1 MVSGL
6 MSSPRAALVPQRQC
20 SSRRALSRGLAF
32 AFVLALGGVAP
43 AHAQERF
50 ITMASTTSTEQ
61 SGLFPHLLPA
71 FTKATGIEVRVV
83 AVGTGQA
90 LDIGRRG
97 DADVLFVHDQPA
109 EEKFVAEGH
118 GLARRAVMYNDFVLV
133 GPRLDPV
140 GVKGKDIVASLRKL
154 AASTASFVSRADKS
168 GTHSAELRYWKEA
181 GAEIPPPK
189 PFDYKACGC
198 GMGQALNIASSAGA
212 YALADRGT
220 WLNFRNRGDLAILV
234 EGDTRL
240 FNQYGVIVVNPA
252 RHPNVKSELAQAFS
266 DWVVSPAGQAAI
278 ADYRIGGES
287 VFFPNAQR

>member
-1 MVSGL
+1 MTT
-6 MSSPRAALVPQRQC
+6 R
-20 SSRRALSRGLAF
+20 SRGSVVRARLRAF
-32 AFVLALGGVAP
+32 GRRLSLGLGLVLAFVLALGAVNP
-43 AHAQERF
+43 AAAQARF

-61 SGLFPHLLPA
+61 SGLFPHLLPG

-118 GLARRAVMYNDFVLV
+118 GLARRPVMYNDFVLV
-133 GPRLDPV
+133 GPRLDPADI
-140 GVKGKDIVASLRKL
+140 KGRDIVAAMRKL
-154 AASTASFVSRADKS
+154 AASSTSFVSRADKS
-168 GTHSAELRYWKEA
+168 GTHAAELRYWKDA

-212 YALADRGT
+212 YALTDRGT

-252 RHPNVKSELAQAFS
+252 RHPNVKTELAQAFA

-278 ADYRIGGES
+278 ADYRIGGDP